1 MSVHRMS
8 AAGGFR
14 YLLRHTASADVD
26 RGQLPLVD
34 YYAASGNPPGR
45 WLGTG
50 LAGLVDGQGVP
61 VGTQVSEAAMTAV
74 FGHATDPVTGAAL
87 GRPFPTR
94 TGTDGVRRPSGVA
107 GYDLTF
113 TPVKSVS
120 VLWALGD
127 PGTRAAVEAAHHA
140 AVTQTLG
147 ILEARVAATR
157 IGSGGA
163 TRVPVRGVV
172 AAAFDHPD
180 TRQGDPNLHTHVV
193 VANRV
198 QAADGQWR
206 TLDGQQLFAAGVA
219 LSETYDAL
227 VADEVARRLRV
238 GFGWRDRGARRT
250 PAFEVDGIDDQLL
263 AVFSSR
269 SRDITSHLH
278 DLVTDFHSAH
288 DRGPTR
294 VETIRLRQTA
304 TLATRP
310 VKSAHAW
317 SDLLTAWAQRARAA
331 TGREPRDLLAAALDG
346 SYARPLRARD
356 IGRESR
362 RDLAALAVVGVAD
375 RRSTWNA
382 WNLEAE
388 IVRLT
393 KHLRMASPS
402 DRAALHAAVLAVA
415 VQECVPLDG
424 VEPAALVRD
433 AATAGRAAVTA
444 SVTRPVAAV
453 TSAVS
458 AESPTVVTV
467 TSPNA
472 AVTASVTSTVTDEN
486 EHARTGTTA
495 VTTVG
500 SPDTTRLG
508 HEGDS
513 SSMSRRY
520 TSPAILAAET
530 RLLYAA
536 TTGVGPA
543 LDPAHVDGVVAAL
556 TVDADRPLD
565 EVLDRRVRVAGLARL
580 SPDQAAAVAQVCTD
594 GRAVQVLVGPAGT
607 GKTTTLKVI
616 ARLWGRDPA
625 NAVDGPAVIGLAP
638 SATAAA
644 RLSEAL
650 RIPCETTA
658 KWLHET
664 TGPAGQERAAL
675 LDDLATP
682 GSVPLDHKERRG
694 RATAWQRLNAEADRW
709 RLHPGQ
715 LLIVDEASLAG
726 TLDLDLLV
734 TQARAAGAGVLL
746 VGDQHQLSAVQAGGA
761 FGLLAR
767 RTRAAELSGLWRFR
781 HRWEAEATRRL
792 RHGDP
797 TALDTYAAHGRVHD
811 GDHDAVVDAALAA
824 WRADT
829 DAGLESLLIAADTDT
844 VRELNARIR
853 LDNITTGRATATG
866 VVLWDGTT
874 AGVGDRITTRRN
886 DRAQRLPDG
895 GHVRNGETFTVVA
908 VHHDGSLDAHPALD
922 AGSGEAL
929 VNGLGRDASASIRL
943 PSEYVAE
950 HVELGYA
957 ITAHRAQS
965 TTVDTAHVITGP
977 GMAREHLYV
986 AMTRGRDANHAYVP
1000 LDHHDDIDEA
1010 HHSDAP
1016 GHGPVTGREVL
1027 EQILA
1032 TSGAEQSATEQLA
1045 PSPISRLP
1053 VSARRPQ
1060 DRDRSLA
1067 PSRGPGRDGPGLTR

>member
-50 LAGLVDGQGVP
+50 LAGLADGQGVP

-74 FGHATDPVTGAAL
+74 FGNAIDPVTGAAL

-120 VLWALGD
+120 LLWALGD
-127 PGTRAAVEAAHHA
+127 PGTRAAVEAAHRA
-140 AVTQTLG
+140 AVTQTLA

-157 IGSGGA
+157 IGPGGA

-180 TRQGDPNLHTHVV
+180 TRHGDPNLHTHVV

-198 QAADGQWR
+198 QAADGVWR

-250 PAFEVDGIDDQLL
+250 PAFEVDGIDDELL
-263 AVFSSR
+263 ALFSSR

-288 DRGPTR
+288 GRGPTR

-310 VKSAHAW
+310 PKTAHAW
-317 SDLLTAWAQRARAA
+317 SDLLTSWGQRARAA

-356 IGRESR
+356 IGHESR
-362 RDLAALAVVGVAD
+362 RDLAALAVVGVAE

-388 IVRLT
+388 IARLT

-402 DRAALHAAVLAVA
+402 DRVALHAAVLAVA
-415 VQECVPLDG
+415 VEQCVPLDG
-424 VEPAALVRD
+424 VDPAAVVRD

-444 SVTRPVAAV
+444 VTGTVI
-453 TSAVS
+453 T
-458 AESPTVVTV
+458 ESPTV
-467 TSPNA
+467 TSPTV

-486 EHARTGTTA
+486 GHARTGTMA
-495 VTTVG
+495 VTTVE
-500 SPDTTRLG
+500 SADTDRAGLVDG
-508 HEGDS
+508 W

-530 RLLYAA
+530 RLLDAA

-543 LDPAHVDGVVAAL
+543 LDPAHVDSIVAAL
-556 TVDADRPLD
+556 TVDADSPLD
-565 EVLDRRVRVAGLARL
+565 DEFDRRVRVAGLARL
-580 SPDQAAAVAQVCTD
+580 SPDQADAVAQVCTG

-616 ARLWGRDPA
+616 ARIWGRDPGDV
-625 NAVDGPAVIGLAP
+625 VDGPAVIGLAP

-675 LDDLATP
+675 LADPASG
-682 GSVPLDHKERRG
+682 GSAPLDHKERRT
-694 RATAWQRLNAEADRW
+694 RATAWRRLNADADRW

-734 TQARAAGAGVLL
+734 TQARSAGAGVLL

-767 RTRAAELSGLWRFR
+767 RTRTAELRGLWRFQ
-781 HRWEAEATRRL
+781 HRWEAETTRLL

-797 TALDTYAAHGRVHD
+797 DALDTYTAHGRVHD
-811 GDHDAVVDAALAA
+811 GDHDTVLQAALTA

-866 VVLWDGTT
+866 VELRDGTT

-895 GHVRNGETFTVVA
+895 GHVRNGETFTVTA
-908 VHHDGSLDAHPALD
+908 VHTDGSLDARPARAGGSGQD
-922 AGSGEAL
+922 HGGNAAMGAGSWS
-929 VNGLGRDASASIRL
+929 VRL
-943 PSEYVAE
+943 PAEYVAE

-977 GMAREHLYV
+977 GMTREHLYV

-1000 LDHHDDIDEA
+1000 LDHHDFEDEV
-1010 HHSDAP
+1010 HHTDSSAERGP
-1016 GHGPVTGREVL
+1016 GMGREVL

-1032 TSGAEQSATEQLA
+1032 TTGAEQSATEQLA
-1045 PSPISRLP
+1045 PRHLSRQP

-1067 PSRGPGRDGPGLTR
+1067 ASHGPGRDGPGLTR

>member
-1 MSVHRMS
+1 
-8 AAGGFR
+8 
-14 YLLRHTASADVD
+14 
-26 RGQLPLVD
+26 
-34 YYAASGNPPGR
+34 
-45 WLGTG
+45 
-50 LAGLVDGQGVP
+50 
-61 VGTQVSEAAMTAV
+61 
-74 FGHATDPVTGAAL
+74 
-87 GRPFPTR
+87 
-94 TGTDGVRRPSGVA
+94 
-107 GYDLTF
+107 
-113 TPVKSVS
+113 VKSVS

-127 PGTRAAVEAAHHA
+127 PTTRAAVEAAHRA
-140 AVTQTLG
+140 AVTQTLA

-157 IGSGGA
+157 IGAGGA

-180 TRQGDPNLHTHVV
+180 TRHGDPNLHTHVV

-206 TLDGQQLFAAGVA
+206 SLDGQQLFSAGVA

-250 PAFEVDGIDDQLL
+250 PGFEVDGIDDELL
-263 AVFSSR
+263 ALFSSR

-278 DLVTDFHSAH
+278 DLVTEFHASNS
-288 DRGPTR
+288 RGPTR

-310 VKSAHAW
+310 VKTAHAW
-317 SDLLTAWAQRARAA
+317 SDLLTSWAQRARAA

-356 IGRESR
+356 IGYESR

-388 IVRLT
+388 IARLT
-393 KHLRMASPS
+393 KHLRLASPA
-402 DRAALHAAVLAVA
+402 DRAAVHAAVVTLAV
-415 VQECVPLDG
+415 QDCVALDS
-424 VEPAALVRD
+424 VTTVTNSRHAPTPQPAHSVSDDVAGLAESVTDSVAGTSADR
-433 AATAGRAAVTA
+433 AGRAGTQA
-444 SVTRPVAAV
+444 RPSDAGFPSGLAAGGGWE
-453 TSAVS
+453 AM
-458 AESPTVVTV
+458 A
-467 TSPNA
+467 
-472 AVTASVTSTVTDEN
+472 
-486 EHARTGTTA
+486 
-495 VTTVG
+495 
-500 SPDTTRLG
+500 
-508 HEGDS
+508 
-513 SSMSRRY
+513 RRY
-520 TSPAILAAET
+520 TSPAILAAEA
-530 RLLYAA
+530 RLLDAA
-536 TTGVGPA
+536 TAGVGPA
-543 LDPAHVDGVVAAL
+543 LDPLAVDGVVAAL

-565 EVLDRRVRVAGLARL
+565 EDLDRRVRVAGLARL
-580 SPDQAAAVAQVCTD
+580 SPDQADAVAQVCTD

-616 ARLWGRDPA
+616 ARLWGRDA
-625 NAVDGPAVIGLAP
+625 GNAVEGPAVIGLAP

-664 TGPAGQERAAL
+664 TGPAGQERASL
-675 LDDLATP
+675 LAELGTAGP
-682 GSVPLDHKERRG
+682 VPLDHMERRS
-694 RATAWQRLNAEADRW
+694 RAAAWRRLNAEADRW
-709 RLHPGQ
+709 RLHSGQ

-767 RTRAAELSGLWRFR
+767 RTRTTELSGLWRFQ
-781 HRWEAEATRRL
+781 HRWEADATRQL
-792 RHGDP
+792 RRGDP
-797 TALDTYAAHGRVHD
+797 AALDAYTAHGRIHD
-811 GDHDAVVDAALAA
+811 GDHDTMLDTALAA

-829 DAGLESLLIAADTDT
+829 DAGLESRLIAADTGT

-853 LDNITTGRATATG
+853 LDNITTGRASAAG
-866 VVLWDGTT
+866 VELWDGTT

-895 GHVRNGETFTVVA
+895 GHVRNGETFTVTA
-908 VHHDGSLDAHPALD
+908 VHPDGSLDARPTRAEGNNQDRAADPGAD
-922 AGSGEAL
+922 AASGS
-929 VNGLGRDASASIRL
+929 VRL
-943 PSEYVAE
+943 PADYVAE

-965 TTVDTAHVITGP
+965 TTVGTAHVITGP

-986 AMTRGRDANHAYVP
+986 AMTRGRDANHAYIP
-1000 LDHHDDIDEA
+1000 LDHHDGIDGIDEA
-1010 HHSDAP
+1010 HHDHAP
-1016 GHGPVTGREVL
+1016 GPAPATGRDVL

-1032 TSGAEQSATEQLA
+1032 TTGAEPSATEQLA
-1045 PSPISRLP
+1045 PAPVPRRP

-1067 PSRGPGRDGPGLTR
+1067 ASHGPGRDGPGLTR

>member
-1 MSVHRMS
+1 MS

-34 YYAASGNPPGR
+34 YYATSGNPPGR
-45 WLGTG
+45 WLGSGLVG
-50 LAGLVDGQGVP
+50 LADGHGVP

-74 FGHATDPVTGAAL
+74 FGNAIDPVTAAAL

-94 TGTDGVRRPSGVA
+94 TGPDGVRRPSGVA

-127 PGTRAAVEAAHHA
+127 PSTRAAVAAAHHA
-140 AVTQTLG
+140 AVTQTLE

-157 IGSGGA
+157 IGPGGR

-180 TRQGDPNLHTHVV
+180 TRHGDPNLHTHVV

-206 TLDGQQLFAAGVA
+206 TLDGQLLFAAGVA
-219 LSETYDAL
+219 MSETYDAL
-227 VADEVARRLRV
+227 VADVVARRLKV

-250 PAFEVDGIDDQLL
+250 PGFEVDGIDDQLL
-263 AVFSSR
+263 ALFSSR

-278 DLVTDFHSAH
+278 DLVTDFHAAH
-288 DRGPTR
+288 GRGPTR

-310 VKSAHAW
+310 AKTAHAW
-317 SDLLTAWAQRARAA
+317 SDLLTSWAQRARAA
-331 TGREPRDLLAAALDG
+331 TGREPRDLLAAALEG
-346 SYARPLRARD
+346 TYSRPLLARD
-356 IGRESR
+356 IGHESR
-362 RDLAALAVVGVAD
+362 RDLAALAVVGVAE

-388 IVRLT
+388 IARLT
-393 KHLRMASPS
+393 KHLRLASPA
-402 DRAALHAAVLAVA
+402 DRAALHAAVVALAVQDCVALDSVTA
-415 VQECVPLDG
+415 VTDSRYAPTPQ
-424 VEPAALVRD
+424 PAHSVSDYVAGLAESVTDSVAGTSADR
-433 AATAGRAAVTA
+433 AGRAGTQA
-444 SVTRPVAAV
+444 RPSDAGFPSGLAAGGGWE
-453 TSAVS
+453 AM
-458 AESPTVVTV
+458 
-467 TSPNA
+467 
-472 AVTASVTSTVTDEN
+472 
-486 EHARTGTTA
+486 AR
-495 VTTVG
+495 
-500 SPDTTRLG
+500 L
-508 HEGDS
+508 
-513 SSMSRRY
+513 Y
-520 TSPAILAAET
+520 TSPAILAAEA
-530 RLLYAA
+530 RLLDAA
-536 TTGVGPA
+536 TAGAGPS
-543 LDPAHVDGVVAAL
+543 VDAATVEGIVAAL
-556 TVDADRPLD
+556 TVDDDHPLD
-565 EVLDRRVRVAGLARL
+565 DAFDRKVRLAGLARL

-594 GRAVQVLVGPAGT
+594 GRAVQGLVGPAGT

-616 ARLWGRDPA
+616 ARVWGRHA
-625 NAVDGPAVIGLAP
+625 GTGLEGRAVIGLAP

-644 RLSEAL
+644 QLSQAL

-664 TGPAGQERAAL
+664 TGPAGRERAAL
-675 LDDLATP
+675 LADLATP
-682 GSVPLDHKERRG
+682 RPDPADRE
-694 RATAWQRLNAEADRW
+694 QRLARAVAWRRLDNEAARW

-715 LLIVDEASLAG
+715 LVIVDEASLAG
-726 TLDLDLLV
+726 TLDLDQIV
-734 TQARAAGAGVLL
+734 AQARAAGAGVLL

-767 RTRAAELSGLWRFR
+767 RTRTAELSGLWRFR
-781 HRWEAEATRRL
+781 HRWEAETTRLL

-797 TALDTYAAHGRVHD
+797 AALDAYTAHGRVHD
-811 GDHDAVVDAALAA
+811 GDHDTVLQAALAA

-829 DAGLESLLIAADTDT
+829 DAGLESLLVAADTGT

-853 LDNITTGRATATG
+853 IDNITTGRAIATG
-866 VVLWDGTT
+866 VALWDGTT

-895 GHVRNGETFTVVA
+895 GHVRNGETFTVTA
-908 VHHDGSLDAHPALD
+908 VHPDGSLDAHPALA
-922 AGSGEAL
+922 AGSGEAP
-929 VNGLGRDASASIRL
+929 VNGLGTDASASIRI

-965 TTVDTAHVITGP
+965 ATVDTAHVITGP
-977 GMAREHLYV
+977 GMTREHLYV

-1010 HHSDAP
+1010 HHTDSSAER
-1016 GHGPVTGREVL
+1016 GPVSGREVL

-1045 PSPISRLP
+1045 PLP
-1053 VSARRPQ
+1053 MPRQSVSARRPQ
-1060 DRDRSLA
+1060 DRDLLLA
-1067 PSRGPGRDGPGLTR
+1067 ASRGPGRDGPGLTR

>member
-14 YLLRHTASADVD
+14 YLLRHTASADVE

-50 LAGLVDGQGVP
+50 LAGLADGLGAP
-61 VGTQVSEAAMTAV
+61 AGTPVSEAAMTAV
-74 FGHATDPVTGAAL
+74 FGHAADPVTGAGL

-94 TGTDGVRRPSGVA
+94 PGTDGVRRPSGVA

-113 TPVKSVS
+113 TPVKSIS

-127 PGTRAAVEAAHHA
+127 PAIRAGVEAAHHA
-140 AVTQTLG
+140 AVAQTMR

-157 IGSGGA
+157 TGPGG
-163 TRVPVRGVV
+163 RHRLRVRGVV

-180 TRQGDPNLHTHVV
+180 TRAGDPNLHTHVV

-198 QAADGQWR
+198 QAGDGQWR

-227 VADEVARRLRV
+227 LADEAARRLRV
-238 GFGWRDRGARRT
+238 GFGWRDRGPRRT
-250 PAFEVDGIDDQLL
+250 PGFEVDGIDDRLL
-263 AVFSSR
+263 ALFSTR
-269 SRDITSHLH
+269 SRDITAHLH
-278 DLVTDFHSAH
+278 DLVADFHAAH
-288 DRGPTR
+288 GRGPTR

-304 TLATRP
+304 TLASRP
-310 VKSAHAW
+310 PKTAHAW
-317 SDLLTAWAQRARAA
+317 ADLLTAWAQRARAA
-331 TGREPRDLLAAALDG
+331 TGREPQDLLAAALDG
-346 SYARPLRARD
+346 TYTRPLRALD
-356 IGRESR
+356 VGAQSR
-362 RDLAALAVVGVAD
+362 SDLAALAVAGVAE

-388 IVRLT
+388 TARLT
-393 KHLRMASPS
+393 KHLRLASPA
-402 DRAALHAAVLAVA
+402 DRAALHAAVVALA
-415 VQECVPLDG
+415 VQECVALDS
-424 VEPAALVRD
+424 V
-433 AATAGRAAVTA
+433 TAVTESREA
-444 SVTRPVAAV
+444 PTVQPAGSVTAPLAV
-453 TSAVS
+453 L
-458 AESPTVVTV
+458 ESVTD
-467 TSPNA
+467 
-472 AVTASVTSTVTDEN
+472 SVTSTVTNDREP
-486 EHARTGTTA
+486 ARTVNGSAAGVTTVTANTA
-495 VTTVG
+495 VTAG
-500 SPDTTRLG
+500 PLPGADG
-508 HEGDS
+508 AAGAGGWE
-513 SSMSRRY
+513 SMARRY

-530 RLLYAA
+530 RLLDAA
-536 TTGVGPA
+536 TTGAGPA
-543 LDPAHVDGVVAAL
+543 LDAAAVDGVVAAL
-556 TVDADRPLD
+556 TLDPSDPVDEGREPKL
-565 EVLDRRVRVAGLARL
+565 RRAGLARL
-580 SPDQAAAVAQVCTD
+580 SPDQAAAVAQVCTG

-616 ARLWGRDPA
+616 ARLWGRDPG
-625 NAVDGPAVIGLAP
+625 NAGGRPTVIGLAP

-644 RLSEAL
+644 QLASAL

-664 TGPAGQERAAL
+664 TGPAGRERAAL
-675 LDDLATP
+675 LVDLATP
-682 GSVPLDHKERRG
+682 RPAPADRQQRRA
-694 RATAWQRLNAEADRW
+694 RAVAWQRLNADADRW

-715 LLIVDEASLAG
+715 LVIVDEASLAG
-726 TLDLDLLV
+726 TLDLDQIV

-746 VGDQHQLSAVQAGGA
+746 VGDQHQLTAVQAGGA

-767 RTRAAELSGLWRFR
+767 RTRTAELSGLWRFR
-781 HRWEAEATRRL
+781 RRWEADATRQL

-797 TALDTYAAHGRVHD
+797 TALDTYTAHGRIHD
-811 GDHDAVVDAALAA
+811 GDHDTVLDAALAA

-853 LDNITTGRATATG
+853 LDNITTGRATAAG
-866 VVLWDGTT
+866 VELRDGTT

-895 GHVRNGETFTVVA
+895 GHVRNGATFTVTA
-908 VHHDGSLDAHPALD
+908 VHADGSLDAVPTRAEANNQD
-922 AGSGEAL
+922 REERRGAAAASGS
-929 VNGLGRDASASIRL
+929 VRL
-943 PSEYVAE
+943 PADYVAE

-977 GMAREHLYV
+977 CMAREHLYV

-1000 LDHHDDIDEA
+1000 LDHPDDVDEA
-1010 HHSDAP
+1010 HHGDAAAP
-1016 GHGPVTGREVL
+1016 APTTGREAL
-1027 EQILA
+1027 ERILA
-1032 TSGAEQSATEQLA
+1032 TTASEASATEQLA
-1045 PSPISRLP
+1045 PSPQPRP
-1053 VSARRPQ
+1053 RAPARPPQ
-1060 DRDRSLA
+1060 DRDRLLA
-1067 PSRGPGRDGPGLTR
+1067 STRSPGRDGPGLTR

>member
-1 MSVHRMS
+1 MS
-8 AAGGFR
+8 AAGGFQ

-34 YYAASGNPPGR
+34 YYATSGNPPGR

-50 LAGLVDGQGVP
+50 LAGLADGQGVP

-94 TGTDGVRRPSGVA
+94 TGPDGVRRPSGVA

-127 PGTRAAVEAAHHA
+127 AATRAAVEAAHRA

-157 IGSGGA
+157 IGPGGRS
-163 TRVPVRGVV
+163 RVRVRGVV

-180 TRQGDPNLHTHVV
+180 TRHGDPNLHTHVV

-206 TLDGQQLFAAGVA
+206 TLDGQLLFAAAVA

-250 PAFEVDGIDDQLL
+250 PGFEVDGIDDELL
-263 AVFSSR
+263 ALFSSR
-269 SRDITSHLH
+269 SRDITAHLH
-278 DLVTDFHSAH
+278 DLVTDFHASH
-288 DRGPTR
+288 GRGPTR

-310 VKSAHAW
+310 AKTAHGW
-317 SDLLTAWAQRARAA
+317 SDLLTAWARRARAA

-346 SYARPLRARD
+346 TYSRPLRARD

-388 IVRLT
+388 TARLT
-393 KHLRMASPS
+393 KHLRLASPAE
-402 DRAALHAAVLAVA
+402 RAALHAAVVALAVR
-415 VQECVPLDG
+415 ECVALDS
-424 VEPAALVRD
+424 V
-433 AATAGRAAVTA
+433 TAVTESRHA
-444 SVTRPVAAV
+444 PTPQTADSVADSVAGLAVSVTD
-453 TSAVS
+453 
-458 AESPTVVTV
+458 
-467 TSPNA
+467 
-472 AVTASVTSTVTDEN
+472 SVTSTVAVGN
-486 EHARTGTTA
+486 EPSRTGNGSGNTVRA
-495 VTTVG
+495 VTPSGT
-500 SPDTTRLG
+500 
-508 HEGDS
+508 EGVTAGGGWEA
-513 SSMSRRY
+513 MARRF

-530 RLLYAA
+530 RLLDAA
-536 TTGVGPA
+536 TIGVGPA
-543 LDPAHVDGVVAAL
+543 VDAATVEGIVAAL
-556 TVDADRPLD
+556 IVDANHPLD
-565 EVLDRRVRVAGLARL
+565 EDLDRTVRVAGLARL
-580 SPDQAAAVAQVCTD
+580 SPDQADAVAQVCTD

-616 ARLWGRDPA
+616 ARLWGRDRHELM
-625 NAVDGPAVIGLAP
+625 AVPAVIGLAP

-644 RLSEAL
+644 RLSESL

-675 LDDLATP
+675 LADLATP
-682 GSVPLDHKERRG
+682 GPETVEFGERRG
-694 RATAWQRLNAEADRW
+694 RAAAWRRLTTEADRW

-734 TQARAAGAGVLL
+734 TQAQSAGAGVLL

-767 RTRAAELSGLWRFR
+767 RTRTAELSGLWRFR
-781 HRWEAEATRRL
+781 HRWEADSTRQL

-797 TALDTYAAHGRVHD
+797 DALDTYAAHGRVHD
-811 GDHDAVVDAALAA
+811 GDHDAVLATALAA

-853 LDNITTGRATATG
+853 VDNITVGRADAAG
-866 VVLWDGTT
+866 VELWDGTT

-895 GHVRNGETFTVVA
+895 GHVRNGETFTVTA
-908 VHHDGSLDAHPALD
+908 VHPDGSLDARPTHD
-922 AGSGEAL
+922 SGHDRGQRRGAAWS
-929 VNGLGRDASASIRL
+929 VRL
-943 PSEYVAE
+943 PGDYVAE

-977 GMAREHLYV
+977 GMTREHLYV
-986 AMTRGRDANHAYVP
+986 AMTRGRGANHAYVP
-1000 LDHHDDIDEA
+1000 LDLHDDIDEV
-1010 HHSDAP
+1010 HHGDSTDLQP
-1016 GHGPVTGREVL
+1016 LTGREVL
-1027 EQILA
+1027 ERILA
-1032 TSGAEQSATEQLA
+1032 TSGAEESATEQLA
-1045 PSPISRLP
+1045 PATRAAL
-1053 VSARRPQ
+1053 SARRPQ
-1060 DRDRSLA
+1060 IASASLA
-1067 PSRGPGRDGPGLTR
+1067 QRRSQAPDGPGLTR

>member
-8 AAGGFR
+8 TAGGFR

-34 YYAASGNPPGR
+34 YYAASGNPSGR
-45 WLGTG
+45 WLGSG
-50 LAGLVDGQGVP
+50 LAGLADGRGVP
-61 VGTQVSEAAMTAV
+61 AGTPVSEAAMTAV

-87 GRPFPTR
+87 GRPFATR
-94 TGTDGVRRPSGVA
+94 TGTDGVRRASGVA

-127 PGTRAAVEAAHHA
+127 PSTRAAVEGAHRA
-140 AVTQTLG
+140 AVTQTLA
-147 ILEARVAATR
+147 ILEARVAGTR

-163 TRVPVRGVV
+163 TRVRVRGVV

-180 TRQGDPNLHTHVV
+180 TRHGDPNLHTHVV

-198 QAADGQWR
+198 QAVDGAWR

-219 LSETYDAL
+219 LSETYDDL

-250 PAFEVDGIDDQLL
+250 PAFEVDGLDDELL
-263 AVFSSR
+263 ALFSSR

-278 DLVTDFHSAH
+278 DLVTDFHASH
-288 DRGPTR
+288 GRGPTR

-310 VKSAHAW
+310 VKTAHAW
-317 SDLLTAWAQRARAA
+317 SDLLASWAQQARAA
-331 TGREPRDLLAAALDG
+331 TGREPKDLLAAALDG
-346 SYARPLRARD
+346 SYARPLRAHD
-356 IGRESR
+356 IGHESR
-362 RDLAALAVVGVAD
+362 RDLAALAVVGVAE

-388 IVRLT
+388 IARLT

-402 DRAALHAAVLAVA
+402 DRAALHAAVLAAA
-415 VQECVPLDG
+415 VEECVPLDG
-424 VEPAALVRD
+424 ID
-433 AATAGRAAVTA
+433 AATSARDLVTVAPRAVAE
-444 SVTRPVAAV
+444 SVTD
-453 TSAVS
+453 
-458 AESPTVVTV
+458 
-467 TSPNA
+467 
-472 AVTASVTSTVTDEN
+472 SVTNTVTDEGVP
-486 EHARTGTTA
+486 ARTGIQA
-495 VTTVG
+495 VATVG
-500 SPDTTRLG
+500 SPDTDGAAFLD
-508 HEGDS
+508 HWS
-513 SSMSRRY
+513 PMARRY

-530 RLLYAA
+530 RLLDAA

-543 LDPAHVDGVVAAL
+543 LDPAHVDGVVADL
-556 TVDADRPLD
+556 TLDPSDPVDEGRDPKL
-565 EVLDRRVRVAGLARL
+565 RRAGLARL
-580 SPDQAAAVAQVCTD
+580 SPDQAAAVAQVCTA

-616 ARLWGRDPA
+616 ARLWGRNA
-625 NAVDGPAVIGLAP
+625 GNAVGGPAVIGLAP

-675 LDDLATP
+675 LADLATP
-682 GSVPLDHKERRG
+682 RPAPHAHEERRA
-694 RATAWQRLNAEADRW
+694 RAVAWQRLNADADRW

-726 TLDLDLLV
+726 TLDLDAIV

-767 RTRAAELSGLWRFR
+767 RTRTAELSGLWRFR
-781 HRWEAEATRRL
+781 HRWEADATRAL

-797 TALDTYAAHGRVHD
+797 TALDTYTAHGRVHD
-811 GDHDAVVDAALAA
+811 GDHDTVLQGALAA

-829 DAGLESLLIAADTDT
+829 DAGLESMLIAADTGT

-866 VVLWDGTT
+866 VELRDGTT

-886 DRAQRLPDG
+886 DRGQRLPDG

-908 VHHDGSLDAHPALD
+908 VHPDGSLEAHPARD
-922 AGSGEAL
+922 AGSGEAP
-929 VNGLGRDASASIRL
+929 VDGLGTDASASIRI

-977 GMAREHLYV
+977 GMTREHLYV
-986 AMTRGRDANHAYVP
+986 AMTRGRDASHAYVP
-1000 LDHHDDIDEA
+1000 LDHHLDDADEA
-1010 HHSDAP
+1010 HHGDA
-1016 GHGPVTGREVL
+1016 GGPAPTTGREAL
-1027 EQILA
+1027 ERILA
-1032 TSGAEQSATEQLA
+1032 TTGAEQSATEQLA
-1045 PSPISRLP
+1045 AATRQP

-1060 DRDRSLA
+1060 DRAGSLA
-1067 PSRGPGRDGPGLTR
+1067 ASRVPGRDGPGLTR

>member
-1 MSVHRMS
+1 MSMHRMS

-26 RGQLPLVD
+26 RGQMPLVD

-45 WLGTG
+45 WLGAG
-50 LAGLVDGQGVP
+50 LAGLADGRGISA
-61 VGTQVSEAAMTAV
+61 GTRVSEAAMTAM
-74 FGHATDPVTGAAL
+74 FGTATDPVTGAAL

-107 GYDLTF
+107 GYDLTL

-127 PGTRAAVEAAHHA
+127 PATRAAVEAAHNA
-140 AVTQTLG
+140 AVAQALE

-157 IGSGGA
+157 IGAGGA

-180 TRQGDPNLHTHVV
+180 TRTGDPNLHTHVV

-227 VADEVARRLRV
+227 LADEVARRLRL
-238 GFGWRDRGARRT
+238 GFGWRDRGPRRA

-263 AVFSSR
+263 ALFSSR
-269 SRDITSHLH
+269 SRDITAHLH

-288 DRGPTR
+288 GRGPTR
-294 VETIRLRQTA
+294 VETIRLRQAA

-310 VKSAHAW
+310 VKTAHAW
-317 SDLLTAWAQRARAA
+317 SDLLTTWAQRARVA
-331 TGREPRDLLAAALDG
+331 TGRDPKDLLAAALDG
-346 SYARPLRARD
+346 SYGRPLRARD
-356 IGRESR
+356 IGQESR
-362 RDLAALAVVGVAD
+362 RDVGALAVVGVAE
-375 RRSTWNA
+375 RRSAWNA

-388 IVRLT
+388 IARLT

-415 VQECVPLDG
+415 VEECVPLDG
-424 VEPAALVRD
+424 IEPAALVRD
-433 AATAGRAAVTA
+433 GATAGSAAVTVA
-444 SVTRPVAAV
+444 ARPVAAV

-458 AESPTVVTV
+458 ADSPTVVTV
-467 TSPNA
+467 TSPTV
-472 AVTASVTSTVTDEN
+472 AVTDSVTSAVMDEN
-486 EHARTGTTA
+486 GHARTGTT
-495 VTTVG
+495 TVATVASADTDRAALVDG
-500 SPDTTRLG
+500 SSP
-508 HEGDS
+508 
-513 SSMSRRY
+513 MSRRY

-530 RLLYAA
+530 RLLDAA

-543 LDPAHVDGVVAAL
+543 LASGRVNGVVAAL
-556 TVDADRPLD
+556 TVDADRPVD
-565 EVLDRRVRVAGLARL
+565 EDLDRQVRVAGLARL

-616 ARLWGRDPA
+616 ARLWGRDPG
-625 NAVDGPAVIGLAP
+625 NAVHGPAVIGLAP

-664 TGPAGQERAAL
+664 TGPTGRERAAL
-675 LDDLATP
+675 LADLPTSRPAP
-682 GSVPLDHKERRG
+682 ADREQRRA
-694 RATAWQRLNAEADRW
+694 RAVAWQRLNAEANRW

-715 LLIVDEASLAG
+715 LVIVDEASLAG
-726 TLDLDLLV
+726 TLELDAIV

-767 RTRAAELSGLWRFR
+767 RTRTAELSGLWRFQ
-781 HRWEAEATRRL
+781 HRWEADATRLL
-792 RHGDP
+792 RHGEPD
-797 TALDTYAAHGRVHD
+797 AFDAYAAHGRIHD
-811 GDHDAVVDAALAA
+811 GDHDSVLQAALAA
-824 WRADT
+824 RRADI
-829 DAGLESLLIAADTDT
+829 DAGLESLLIAADTGT

-853 LDNITTGRATATG
+853 LDNITTGRATAAG
-866 VVLWDGTT
+866 VELWDGTT
-874 AGVGDRITTRRN
+874 AGVGDLITTRRN

-895 GHVRNGETFTVVA
+895 GHVRNGETFIVTA
-908 VHHDGSLDAHPALD
+908 VHADGSLDARPTRERGQD
-922 AGSGEAL
+922 QDNGQGEAGSRA
-929 VNGLGRDASASIRL
+929 VRL
-943 PSEYVAE
+943 PADYVAE
-950 HVELGYA
+950 HLELGYA

-986 AMTRGRDANHAYVP
+986 AMTRGRAANHAYVP
-1000 LDHHDDIDEA
+1000 LDHHDDFGET
-1010 HHSDAP
+1010 HNSDAT
-1016 GHGPVTGREVL
+1016 GHAPVTGREVL
-1027 EQILA
+1027 EQIVA
-1032 TSGAEQSATEQLA
+1032 TSGAEPSATEQLA
-1045 PSPISRLP
+1045 PRRVSRQP
-1053 VSARRPQ
+1053 DSARRPQ
-1060 DRDRSLA
+1060 IVSAALDRPRSQA
-1067 PSRGPGRDGPGLTR
+1067 PDGPGLTR

>member
-14 YLLRHTASADVD
+14 YLLRHTASADVE

-45 WLGTG
+45 WLGSG
-50 LAGLVDGQGVP
+50 LAGLADGRGVRA
-61 VGTQVSEAAMTAV
+61 GTLVSEAAMTAV

-127 PGTRAAVEAAHHA
+127 PTTRAAVEAAHHA
-140 AVTQTLG
+140 AVTQTLA
-147 ILEARVAATR
+147 ILEAKVAATR
-157 IGSGGA
+157 IGPSGC

-180 TRQGDPNLHTHVV
+180 TRHGDPNLHTHVV

-238 GFGWRDRGARRT
+238 GFGWRDRGPRRT
-250 PAFEVDGIDDQLL
+250 PAFEVDGIDDELL
-263 AVFSSR
+263 ALFSSR

-278 DLVTDFHSAH
+278 DLATDFHSAH
-288 DRGPTR
+288 GRGPTR

-310 VKSAHAW
+310 VKTAHAW
-317 SDLLTAWAQRARAA
+317 SDLLTSWAQRARAA

-346 SYARPLRARD
+346 RYARPLRARD

-362 RDLAALAVVGVAD
+362 RDLAALAVVGVAE

-388 IVRLT
+388 IARLT
-393 KHLRMASPS
+393 KRLRMASPP

-424 VEPAALVRD
+424 VDPAALVRD
-433 AATAGRAAVTA
+433 APTADSAAVTA
-444 SVTRPVAAV
+444 SVT
-453 TSAVS
+453 SAVS
-458 AESPTVVTV
+458 AEPPTVVPFTSPTV
-467 TSPNA
+467 

-486 EHARTGTTA
+486 GHARTGSGSGTDVA
-495 VTTVG
+495 PSVTTRPG
-500 SPDTTRLG
+500 Y
-508 HEGDS
+508 EGGW

-530 RLLYAA
+530 RLLDAA

-543 LDPAHVDGVVAAL
+543 LDPGHVDGVVAAL

-565 EVLDRRVRVAGLARL
+565 EDLDRRARVAGLARL

-616 ARLWGRDPA
+616 ARLWGRNA
-625 NAVDGPAVIGLAP
+625 GNAVDGPAVIGLAP

-664 TGPAGQERAAL
+664 TGPAGRERAAL
-675 LDDLATP
+675 LADLATP
-682 GSVPLDHKERRG
+682 RPAPADRDQRRA
-694 RATAWQRLNAEADRW
+694 RAVAWQRLNADADRW

-726 TLDLDLLV
+726 TLDLDAIV
-734 TQARAAGAGVLL
+734 TQARASGAGVLL

-767 RTRAAELSGLWRFR
+767 RTRTAELSGLWRFR
-781 HRWEAEATRRL
+781 HRWEADATRQL

-797 TALDTYAAHGRVHD
+797 TALDTYTAHSRVHD
-811 GDHDAVVDAALAA
+811 GDHDTLLDAALAA

-844 VRELNARIR
+844 MRELNARIR
-853 LDNITTGRATATG
+853 LDNMNTGRADAAG
-866 VVLWDGTT
+866 VELWDGTT

-908 VHHDGSLDAHPALD
+908 VHPDGSLDARATRESGQGKGDGAGVD
-922 AGSGEAL
+922 APS
-929 VNGLGRDASASIRL
+929 VPVRL
-943 PSEYVAE
+943 PADYVAE

-965 TTVDTAHVITGP
+965 ATVDTAHVITGP
-977 GMAREHLYV
+977 GMTREHLYV
-986 AMTRGRDANHAYVP
+986 AMTRGRGANHAYVP
-1000 LDHHDDIDEA
+1000 LDHHDDLDEA
-1010 HHSDAP
+1010 HHSDSSAER
-1016 GHGPVTGREVL
+1016 GPVTGREVL

-1032 TSGAEQSATEQLA
+1032 TSGAELSATERLA
-1045 PSPISRLP
+1045 PQRLTRQQ

-1067 PSRGPGRDGPGLTR
+1067 ASHGPGRDGPGLTR